1 MNVRLLAFEPNFPAC
16 IQPRLADLNCTF
28 LRRAFAFSGIA
39 AIGQI
44 NEALDEGDPAKT
56 LAMLQNPSAKLT
68 DVDPS
73 VAQHY
78 HDKLLEARREKA
90 HVRRTL

>member
-1 MNVRLLAFEPNFPAC
+1 M
-16 IQPRLADLNCTF
+16 F
-28 LRRAFAFSGIA
+28 LFAGIA

-56 LAMLQNPSAKLT
+56 LDMLLNPSAKLT

-73 VAQHY
+73 IAQHY
-78 HDKLLEARREKA
+78 HNKLLEARREKA
-90 HVRRTL
+90 HVRLSALEIICFSGTVIRNMQTAYAKEI

>member
-1 MNVRLLAFEPNFPAC
+1 MCLCA
-16 IQPRLADLNCTF
+16 
-28 LRRAFAFSGIA
+28 GIA

-44 NEALDEGDPAKT
+44 NEALDDGDPSRT
-56 LAMLQNPSAKLT
+56 LAMLQNPSAKLL

-90 HVRRTL
+90 HVGAHTHAYLQTHTHSGSALPQIFVL

>member
-1 MNVRLLAFEPNFPAC
+1 MSA
-16 IQPRLADLNCTF
+16 
-28 LRRAFAFSGIA
+28 GIA

-56 LAMLQNPSAKLT
+56 LDMLLNPSAKLT

-73 VAQHY
+73 IALHY
-78 HDKLLEARREKA
+78 HNKLLEARREKA
-90 HVRRTL
+90 HVRLYKSFAFLNLSGMVIKNMQTAHAKRSRVQLHGII